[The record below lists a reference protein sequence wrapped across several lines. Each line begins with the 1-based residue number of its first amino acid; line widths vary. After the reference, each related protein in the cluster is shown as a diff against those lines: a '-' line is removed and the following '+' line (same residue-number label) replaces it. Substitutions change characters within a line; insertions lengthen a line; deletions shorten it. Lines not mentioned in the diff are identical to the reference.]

1 MNLNSSSSQEQKK
14 KENEKEKGFFFLYVC
29 VLAKEQKDFFM
40 FEYFK
45 TLSSGFFD
53 IKKLFRNRS
62 FSPSLFSQKF

>member
-1 MNLNSSSSQEQKK
+1 MILNSSSSQEQKK
-14 KENEKEKGFFFLYVC
+14 KENEKEKG
-29 VLAKEQKDFFM
+29 FM